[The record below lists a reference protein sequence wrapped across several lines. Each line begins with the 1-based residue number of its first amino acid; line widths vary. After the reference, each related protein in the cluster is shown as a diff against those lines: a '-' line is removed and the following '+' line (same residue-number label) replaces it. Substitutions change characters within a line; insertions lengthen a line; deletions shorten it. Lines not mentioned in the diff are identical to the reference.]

1 MLILNK
7 INLWVKILFYQIIQI
22 IFKRRVLKIYIEI
35 EYQFKLLILILCN
48 KKWKNFTTISI
59 KVLLNKHF
67 II

>member
-7 INLWVKILFYQIIQI
+7 INLLVKILFYQIIQI
-22 IFKRRVLKIYIEI
+22 IFKKRVKIYIEI
-35 EYQFKLLILILCN
+35 KYQFKLLISILCN
-48 KKWKNFTTISI
+48 KTWKKITTCSI